1 MGGGLREKQYEN
13 RFFQGKAI
21 YRGKESEVFKTVK
34 TFGKYEVRKAEDE
47 GYELLKNG
55 EVVGIF
61 PEVKIEENRVLFKL
75 SYGMNL
81 EVSEREVREVL
92 SPEKAELCGLIAA
105 DGSLPQRREKGI
117 YEAQLTSKDKELAEI
132 YTELSEKVYGIT
144 PHHYYMYRKTERE
157 KERTYHRMSIYSK
170 KVVEDLKSLE
180 FKGPDPYE
188 FHVPLK
194 YLDDEGKRAF
204 LKGFFSGD
212 GSVSLSEGGRHAI
225 YFYSE
230 CKEGLEELRKVLID
244 LGFHPSKICIDDREM
259 VPKKYSGPTYEFSIS
274 EKEHIK
280 FIDEIGSER
289 EEHKLKF
296 QIIRSING
304 EKRKRGEKE

>member
-1 MGGGLREKQYEN
+1 MGGGLRRRQYEN
-13 RFFQGKAI
+13 RFFQGK
-21 YRGKESEVFKTVK
+21 EVYKGEEAEAFEIVK
-34 TFGKYEVRKAEDE
+34 KLGKYEIRRAEKG

-61 PEVKIEENRVLFKL
+61 SEAKIEENRVLFKL

-81 EVSEREVREVL
+81 EVSEIGIREVL

-105 DGSLPQRREKGI
+105 DGSLPQRRGKKI

-132 YTELSEKVYGIT
+132 YTNLSEKVYDIT
-144 PHHYYMYRKTERE
+144 PHHYLYYKKTKGERK
-157 KERTYHRMSIYSK
+157 RTYHRMSIYSK
-170 KVVEDLKSLE
+170 EVVEDLRSLE
-180 FKGPDPYE
+180 LKGPDPYE

-194 YLDDEGKRAF
+194 YLDEEGKKAF

-212 GSVSLSEGGRHAI
+212 GSVSLSEGGGRAI
-225 YFYSE
+225 YFYSD
-230 CKEGLEELRKVLID
+230 CKEGLEELRKILID
-244 LGFHPSKICIDDREM
+244 LGFHPGKICIDDRGTI
-259 VPKKYSGPTYEFSIS
+259 PKKYSGPTYEFSIS

-296 QIIRSING
+296 QRIKSING
-304 EKRKRGEKE
+304 KKGRREEW

>member
-1 MGGGLREKQYEN
+1 MGGGLRRRQYEN
-13 RFFQGKAI
+13 RFFQGK
-21 YRGKESEVFKTVK
+21 EVYKGEEAEAFEIVK
-34 TFGKYEVRKAEDE
+34 KLGEYEIRSADKG

-61 PEVKIEENRVLFKL
+61 PEAKIEENRVLFKL

-81 EVSEREVREVL
+81 EVSEIGIREVL

-105 DGSLPQRREKGI
+105 DGSLPQRREKRI

-132 YTELSEKVYGIT
+132 YTNLSEKVYGIT
-144 PHHYYMYRKTERE
+144 PHHYLYCKKTEGEE
-157 KERTYHRMSIYSK
+157 KRAYHRMSIYSK
-170 KVVEDLKSLE
+170 KVVEDLRSLE
-180 FKGPDPYE
+180 LKGPDPYE
-188 FHVPLK
+188 FHVPLN
-194 YLDDEGKRAF
+194 YLDEEGKRAF

-230 CKEGLEELRKVLID
+230 CKEGLEELRNILID
-244 LGFHPSKICIDDREM
+244 LGFHPGKICTDDREM
-259 VPKKYSGPTYEFSIS
+259 IPKKYSGPTYEFSIS

-296 QIIRSING
+296 QRIKSING
-304 EKRKRGEKE
+304 KKGRREEW